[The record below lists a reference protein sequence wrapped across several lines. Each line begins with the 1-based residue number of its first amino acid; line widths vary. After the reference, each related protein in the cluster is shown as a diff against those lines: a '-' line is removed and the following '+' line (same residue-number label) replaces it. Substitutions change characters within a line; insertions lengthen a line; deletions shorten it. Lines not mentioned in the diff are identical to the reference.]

1 MTEWLTF
8 LLSLWKYKDEW
19 NKVEQCNHWRKSTLE
34 GINCILNDTEE
45 QISKLEDRVV
55 ENTQAEQK
63 KRILKHE
70 DSVRDLWDNIK
81 SINIYITVVSEG
93 KREVGAENLLI
104 WRINS

>member
-1 MTEWLTF
+1 MDELTENFDRETENIKKNQSELKNTITEMT
-8 LLSLWKYKDEW
+8 
-19 NKVEQCNHWRKSTLE
+19 NTLE
-34 GINCILNDTEE
+34 GINNGLRDTVE

-104 WRINS
+104 